1 MSSNW
6 INFVKQFAYE
16 NNIPYKEALQEAK
29 HYYYASGYGN
39 PIRKGPSFARGGK
52 RRTKKRRMSK
62 GGADEWADALLG
74 YNGGQEQKGALAA
87 LLSGLNIKIE

>member
-29 HYYYASGYGN
+29 PYYHASGYGN
-39 PIRKGPSFARGGK
+39 PIRKGPSFSRGGK
-52 RRTKKRRMSK
+52 KKRRMTK

-74 YNGGQEQKGALAA
+74 YNGGVAQKGALAA